1 MRDVRPPGPPPPRA
15 PGAFVF
21 AALLALLAAALL
33 LAEPRAPAPAAP
45 PQLAT
50 LSVRR
55 PGRAAFAGAIAGTA
69 TGAAPPGASTA
80 AARAAAAGEPLDLRV
95 IILSQARPLPAT
107 NTPLTLAERA
117 AWLADG
123 RAAALGARKRAAVR
137 DVSLARVDAARFAVA
152 YSFLLTAPDPA
163 AAAAQ
168 AVEDGASGAAGA
180 AAAAAAMRLLE
191 DENATHGD
199 LRFADSTAEDADLSM
214 KVWLE
219 LRAAAALGDH
229 LFLLKCDDDHMV
241 FYDRLLPE
249 LLERAPREFL
259 LWGRQGSG
267 ATFEGDP
274 TQYTNSAYVMSADVV
289 DAVAAD
295 VQASTCHNS
304 PGEDF
309 CMGRSATAGFGAVL
323 RNDERWFNDDTGDPS
338 LCLCK
343 PWTLEDGDALLVHH
357 VRPQLLE
364 AFARNK
370 TRFAEMRYPDR
381 SYL

>member
-1 MRDVRPPGPPPPRA
+1 MP
-15 PGAFVF
+15 
-21 AALLALLAAALL
+21 LL
-33 LAEPRAPAPAAP
+33 LLLLLVLVP
-45 PQLAT
+45 PL
-50 LSVRR
+50 
-55 PGRAAFAGAIAGTA
+55 AGAGE
-69 TGAAPPGASTA
+69 GAAPRL
-80 AARAAAAGEPLDLRV
+80 RAL
-95 IILSQARPLPAT
+95 
-107 NTPLTLAERA
+107 
-117 AWLADG
+117 AWL
-123 RAAALGARKRAAVR
+123 RR
-137 DVSLARVDAARFAVA
+137 
-152 YSFLLTAPDPA
+152 
-163 AAAAQ
+163 
-168 AVEDGASGAAGA
+168 
-180 AAAAAAMRLLE
+180 RL
-191 DENATHGD
+191 
-199 LRFADSTAEDADLSM
+199 
-214 KVWLE
+214 
-219 LRAAAALGDH
+219 
-229 LFLLKCDDDHMV
+229 
-241 FYDRLLPE
+241 RLLPE